1 MDQFVPRAQFR
12 DEADL
17 LKETARRAVDNANDG
32 NQFFGR
38 IDHHLSDSDR
48 FFGRLMVTL
57 HTRYQPGF
65 SLTGEA
71 RRIHDGFAP
80 SRSRTLSPHFSPL
93 DDRST

>member
-38 IDHHLSDSDR
+38 VDHHLSDSDR

-71 RRIHDGFAP
+71 RRIHDGSRRVEAGRLAP
-80 SRSRTLSPHFSPL
+80 ILSI
-93 DDRST
+93 